1 MSADLHYTARDAI
14 DAATHLQARLATR
27 AAHHDRTGIFAQENI
42 DDLRR
47 AGLLSL
53 RISTPERPTPFTL
66 GVVQDI
72 VGRIAQG
79 DASTALVM
87 VNHYMVRAAIAHHE
101 FGSGDFVRWMEEEQH
116 DRLINI
122 LLAEPDLGSASRG
135 GLPGT
140 VATRTT
146 TGWMLDGRKAY
157 VTGIPGL
164 SWLLVRARTDEDPV
178 RVGTFMV
185 PTIAKGV
192 HVIENWDHIGMRASN
207 SHEVVFTQVVLPPD
221 AALALYTPDAPPA
234 GRNTLM
240 LWNTG
245 LLGALYNG
253 IVTSALAWFGEFLKN
268 RVPSNLGA
276 PLSTLPAMRDAVGGF
291 AITLHMNAML
301 LRLYATDVTA
311 ACPLPELNAHAAVI
325 KSRVVD
331 AAVDVTS
338 ALLGLAGNAG
348 LSAHNPLERAHHN
361 ALCGRIH
368 APHDELLRRIA
379 GQQALS

>member
-1 MSADLHYTARDAI
+1 
-14 DAATHLQARLATR
+14 
-27 AAHHDRTGIFAQENI
+27 
-42 DDLRR
+42 
-47 AGLLSL
+47 
-53 RISTPERPTPFTL
+53 
-66 GVVQDI
+66 
-72 VGRIAQG
+72 
-79 DASTALVM
+79 
-87 VNHYMVRAAIAHHE
+87 
-101 FGSGDFVRWMEEEQH
+101 MEEEQH
-116 DRLINI
+116 DRLTNI

-140 VATRTT
+140 VATRTAG
-146 TGWMLDGRKAY
+146 GWVLDGRKAY

-185 PTIAKGV
+185 PATAEGI

-207 SHEVVFTQVVLPPD
+207 SHEVTFTQVVLPPD
-221 AALALYTPDAPPA
+221 AALGLHAPDTPPA
-234 GRNTLM
+234 GRNILM
-240 LWNTG
+240 LWNAG

-253 IVTSALAWFGEFLKN
+253 IATSALTWFGEFLKN

-276 PLSTLPAMRDAVGGF
+276 PLATLPAMRDAVGGF

-301 LRLYATDVTA
+301 LRLYAADVTA
-311 ACPLPELNAHAAVI
+311 ARPLPELNAHAAVI

-331 AAVDVTS
+331 AAADFTS

-348 LSAHNPLERAHHN
+348 LSAHNPLERAHRD

-368 APHDELLRRIA
+368 APHGELLRRIA
-379 GQQALS
+379 GQRALS

>member
-1 MSADLHYTARDAI
+1 MSADLHTAQDAL
-14 DAATHLQARLATR
+14 DAAIHLQARLAAR
-27 AAHHDRTGIFAQENI
+27 AAHHDRTGMFAQENI

-53 RISTPERPTPFTL
+53 RISTPARPTPFTL

-72 VGRIAQG
+72 VGRMAQG

-101 FGSGDFVRWMEEEQH
+101 FGSGAVARWMEGEQH
-116 DRLINI
+116 DQLVNI

-140 VATRTT
+140 VATRTAG
-146 TGWMLDGRKAY
+146 GWVLDGRKAY

-164 SWLLVRARTDEDPV
+164 SWLLVRARTDEDPA

-185 PTIAKGV
+185 PAMADGV

-207 SHEVVFTQVVLPPD
+207 SHEVTFTQVALAPD
-221 AALALYTPDAPPA
+221 AALGLHAPDAPPA
-234 GRNTLM
+234 GGNILM

-253 IVTSALAWFGEFLKN
+253 IATSALAWFGEFLKN

-311 ACPLPELNAHAAVI
+311 ARPLPELNAHAAVI

-331 AAVDVTS
+331 AAADFTS

-348 LSAHNPLERAHHN
+348 LSAHNPLERAHRD

-368 APHDELLRRIA
+368 APHGELLRRVA